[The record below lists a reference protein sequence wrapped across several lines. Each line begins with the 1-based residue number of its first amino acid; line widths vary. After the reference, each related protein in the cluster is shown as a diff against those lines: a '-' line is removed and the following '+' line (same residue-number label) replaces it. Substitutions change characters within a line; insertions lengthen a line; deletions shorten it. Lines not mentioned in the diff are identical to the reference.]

1 MGNLSI
7 IKGFDSEGMRPSN
20 EIVVDKDV
28 VSETGYS
35 QLLVGPV
42 TVPNLTVNGN
52 LNVVSEINITGDL
65 TIGENGQL
73 NIIG

>member
-1 MGNLSI
+1 MGNISI

-28 VSETGYS
+28 VAETGYS
-35 QLLVGPV
+35 QLMIGPV

-52 LNVVSEINITGDL
+52 LNVVSEINITGDIE
-65 TIGENGQL
+65 IGANGQL

>member
-28 VSETGYS
+28 VAETGYS
-35 QLLVGPV
+35 QLMIGPV

-52 LNVVSEINITGDL
+52 LNVVSEINITGDIE
-65 TIGENGQL
+65 IGANRQL

>member
-35 QLLVGPV
+35 QLMIGPV

-52 LNVVSEINITGDL
+52 LNVVSEINITGDIE
-65 TIGENGQL
+65 IGANGQL

>member
-1 MGNLSI
+1 MGNISI

-28 VSETGYS
+28 VAETGYS
-35 QLLVGPV
+35 QLMIGPV

-52 LNVVSEINITGDL
+52 LNVVSEINITEDIE
-65 TIGENGQL
+65 IGANGQL

>member
-1 MGNLSI
+1 
-7 IKGFDSEGMRPSN
+7 MRPSN

-28 VSETGYS
+28 VAETGYS
-35 QLLVGPV
+35 QLMIGPV

-52 LNVVSEINITGDL
+52 LNVVSEINITGDIE
-65 TIGENGQL
+65 IGANGQL